1 LWCRKWY
8 FLGSIDPDGPET
20 MPEIHLDFLSRQM
33 ERVLTEVGSLRDDM
47 SVLTALTLRLDAT
60 MTGVQQELRATHT
73 QIQRMNDWVRKLED
87 VAAR

>member
-1 LWCRKWY
+1 MPDVSLE
-8 FLGSIDPDGPET
+8 FLA
-20 MPEIHLDFLSRQM
+20 HQM

-73 QIQRMNDWVRKLED
+73 QIQRMNDRVRKLED
-87 VAAR
+87 LSGR